1 MRIIVLIL
9 ILSVLG
15 SASMCHAAGRDDILG
30 IWNNEE
36 KDAKIEIFR
45 CNEKYCGKV
54 ISLKE
59 PNYPA
64 GSKEGIPGTPRLDH
78 NNPDSA
84 KRATPIIGL
93 MIMSDFIFAG
103 DNVWKGG
110 AVYDPKIGKTYRGK
124 MTLVSMDSLVLRGF
138 VGIPLFGR
146 SATWTRDKSE

>member
-1 MRIIVLIL
+1 MKKRILIL
-9 ILSVLG
+9 IIVVLC
-15 SASMCHAAGRDDILG
+15 SALVSYAASGDDILG

-64 GSKEGIPGTPRLDH
+64 GSKEGIPGKPRLDN
-78 NNPDSA
+78 NNPDST
-84 KRATPIIGL
+84 KKLSPIIGL
-93 MIMSDFIFAG
+93 MIMNDFIFAG

-110 AVYDPKIGKTYRGK
+110 TVYDPKVGKTYRGK
-124 MTLVSMDSLVLRGF
+124 MTLVSMNTLVLRGF

-146 SATWTRDKSE
+146 SATWTRVNGK